1 MTTAVLTTLW
11 LLAKLVGW
19 LIAIIIILAILRV
32 MLGVVGMFWEIVHPR
47 SFYKFEGWKSR
58 RKLKKEQEA
67 KEKEEN
73 TK

>member
-19 LIAIIIILAILRV
+19 MIAIVIILALLRV
-32 MLGVVGMFWEIVHPR
+32 MLGLVGVFWETIHPK
-47 SFYKFEGWKSR
+47 SFHKFEGWKNR
-58 RKLKKEQEA
+58 RREQKEQEL

-73 TK
+73 N